1 VAVGGG
7 RPRRRKSF
15 NHKHLQRLK
24 EIEAQKHIK
33 PQKLVQVGIIGA

>member
-1 VAVGGG
+1 VEVGGG

-24 EIEAQKHIK
+24 EIEAQTKIDLHFS
-33 PQKLVQVGIIGA
+33 LNFAIITA